1 MIKRRNTTTKA
12 KPRQLT
18 GAFTTKCDG
27 LVIKVP
33 GLGEDQ
39 KAAVRT
45 LSERVASWLDEAWEV
60 DPIGDFDAFTL
71 QPTDKARAQL
81 RISKAWDIAYQLRE
95 RYEVALAELAVEGPG
110 AIAVSDEEVKPL
122 GIGDICRDG
131 PPIKGAKENEHWSL
145 EECTRIRAAWKY
157 IQSSKGSLGKD
168 IVIGHPDTGYT
179 DHPQID
185 HPKQR
190 PSRLKW
196 EKGHNFVEN
205 RQDPVDP
212 LNDDLAPGHGT
223 STASVIMSGVGKD
236 SPNGQKDVWGAAP
249 ESELIPWRVD
259 SDPIHW
265 RWDNLVRAFARPA
278 ARQCHVFSMSLGGL
292 FHSRIL
298 ESAIHELTENGAVFL
313 GAAGNCWQ
321 AVIYPARF
329 AEVIAVAACNFDLKP
344 WKHSAHGPTVDIM
357 GPGETVWRAGSETQD
372 EYTVGYGS
380 GTSYAVATVAGV
392 CALWLAFHGRAT
404 LIQKYGAAKIM
415 PVFKHL
421 LKKTAHKP
429 KGYGPPKYVMGQP
442 QPYPWNDQE
451 FGAGIVDALALIKEP
466 LPDAP
471 PAKSP
476 YAIGASPKAD
486 PDETLSRLSELVGDV
501 QLSQLTDMLE
511 RALHVP
517 ERYVRDS
524 LALYGDEL
532 YFHMAND
539 AEFRS
544 RVRQLAAA
552 KKKRK
557 NPGAEL
563 LKSPYTSK
571 LMSKALRKS
580 LKGP

>member
-1 MIKRRNTTTKA
+1 MRKTRKTTARA
-12 KPRQLT
+12 KQRQLS

-33 GLGEDQ
+33 GLDKDQ
-39 KAAVRT
+39 KVAARA
-45 LSERVASWLDEAWEV
+45 LSLRVASWLDGDWEV

-71 QPTDKARAQL
+71 RPTDKARGRL
-81 RISKAWDIAYQLRE
+81 RISKAWDITYQLRE
-95 RYEVALAELAVEGPG
+95 RYEVALAELAVVGPG
-110 AIAVSDEEVKPL
+110 AISVSDEEIKPL

-131 PPIKGAKENEHWSL
+131 PPIKGAKNDEHWSL
-145 EECTRIRAAWKY
+145 AECTRIREAWRFIRRKN
-157 IQSSKGSLGKD
+157 KPLGKG

-179 DHPQID
+179 DHPQLD
-185 HPKQR
+185 HPKTR
-190 PSRLKW
+190 SSRLRW
-196 EKGHNFVEN
+196 NEGYNFVEN
-205 RQDPVDP
+205 QQDPVDP

-223 STASVIMSGVGKD
+223 GTASVIMSGVGND
-236 SPNGQKDVWGAAP
+236 CPNGQKDVWGAAP
-249 ESELIPWRVD
+249 ESDLIPWRVD

-265 RWDNLVRAFARPA
+265 RWDNLVRAFARPEA
-278 ARQCHVFSMSLGGL
+278 SKCHVFSMSLGGL

-298 ESAIHELTENGAVFL
+298 ESAIHDMTARGAVFL
-313 GAAGNCWQ
+313 GASGNCWQ

-329 AEVIAVAACNFDLKP
+329 ADVIAVAACNFNLKS

-357 GPGETVWRAGSETQD
+357 GPGETVWRAGTETKD
-372 EYTVGYGS
+372 DYTVGYGS

-392 CALWLAFHGRAT
+392 CALWQAFHGRNA
-404 LIQKYGAAKIM
+404 LIGKYGHANVM

-421 LKKTAHKP
+421 LKKTAHRP

-451 FGAGIVDALALIKEP
+451 FGAGIVDALALMKEP

-471 PAKSP
+471 PARSP
-476 YAIGASPKAD
+476 YAIGAFPKAD
-486 PDETLSRLSELVGDV
+486 PDETLFLLSELVGDV

-511 RALHVP
+511 RAMHVP
-517 ERYVRDS
+517 ERYLRES

-532 YFHMAND
+532 YFHIAND

-557 NPGAEL
+557 APGAEL
-563 LKSPYTSK
+563 LRSPYTSK
-571 LMSKALRKS
+571 LMSKALRKR

>member
-1 MIKRRNTTTKA
+1 MNMTRETTTKA
-12 KPRQLT
+12 TPRRPT

-39 KAAVRT
+39 KAAEKT
-45 LSERVASWLDEAWEV
+45 LSQRVASWLDGGWEV
-60 DPIGDFDAFTL
+60 DSIGNFDAFTL
-71 QPTDKARAQL
+71 RPTGKARGPL
-81 RISKAWDIAYQLRE
+81 RISKAWDITYQLRE
-95 RYEVALAELAVEGPG
+95 RHEVALAELAVVGPG
-110 AIAVSDEEVKPL
+110 AIAVSDEEATPL

-131 PPIKGAKENEHWSL
+131 PPIKGAKDDEHWSL
-145 EECTRIRAAWKY
+145 QGCTRIREAWEF
-157 IQSSKGSLGKD
+157 IRSKNKPLGKD

-179 DHPQID
+179 NHPQID
-185 HPKQR
+185 HPETS
-190 PSRLKW
+190 PSRLRRKD
-196 EKGHNFVEN
+196 GYNFVEN
-205 RQDPVDP
+205 QQDPVDP
-212 LNDDLAPGHGT
+212 VNDDLAPGHGT
-223 STASVIMSGVGKD
+223 GTASVIMSGVGSD
-236 SPNGQKDVWGAAP
+236 FPNGQKDVWGAAP

-265 RWDNLVRAFARPA
+265 RWDNLVRAFARPE
-278 ARQCHVFSMSLGGL
+278 ARKCHIFSMSLGGL

-298 ESAIHELTENGAVFL
+298 ESAIQEMTECGAVFL

-329 AEVIAVAACNFDLKP
+329 AEVIAVAACNFNLKP

-357 GPGETVWRAGSETQD
+357 GPGETVWRAGTETKD
-372 EYTVGYGS
+372 DYTVGYGS

-392 CALWLAFHGRAT
+392 CALWLAFHGRAM
-404 LIQKYGAAKIM
+404 LMKKYGAAKIM

-421 LKKTAHKP
+421 LKKTAHRP

-442 QPYPWNDQE
+442 KPYPWNDQE
-451 FGAGIVDALALIKEP
+451 FGAGIVDALALIKES

-471 PAKSP
+471 PAKTP
-476 YAIGASPKAD
+476 YAIGAPQKAD
-486 PDETLSRLSELVGDV
+486 PDETLSRLSDLVGDV

-517 ERYVRDS
+517 ERYLRDS

-532 YFHMAND
+532 YFHIAND

-544 RVRQLAAA
+544 RVRQLATA
-552 KKKRK
+552 KKKRRT
-557 NPGAEL
+557 PGAEL